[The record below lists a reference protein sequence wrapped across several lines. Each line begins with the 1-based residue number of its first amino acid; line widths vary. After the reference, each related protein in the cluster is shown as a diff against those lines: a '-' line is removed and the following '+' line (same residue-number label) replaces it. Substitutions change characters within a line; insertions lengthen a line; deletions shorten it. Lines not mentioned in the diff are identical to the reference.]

1 MFFSILWDVIVETVV
16 DGLKMLPVLYL
27 AYLLM
32 EVLEHHAGEKMDM
45 AVSKVGKAGPLI
57 GAALGTIPQCGFS
70 GAVAGFYAGGV
81 ATLGT
86 MIAVF
91 LSTSDEML
99 PLLISHGTSFP
110 LILKLLLGKICV
122 GVLFG
127 YLVDLI
133 FKGHTENRIETICE
147 QDDCDC
153 ENHNVFVSALIH
165 TAKVFGII
173 LLVTFVLNLI
183 FGLGGENVLRSLLP
197 KTPVLSEAICA
208 LFGLIPSCS
217 VSVFMTELYLNELI
231 GIGPLFAALS
241 SNAGVGLL
249 VLFRQHR
256 HGKENLK
263 IVAILY
269 VCGLLSGLL
278 MHLFSLI

>member
-1 MFFSILWDVIVETVV
+1 MFFSILWDVILETVV
-16 DGLKMLPVLYL
+16 DGLKMLPILYL

-32 EVLEHHAGEKMDM
+32 EILEHHAGEKMDM

-57 GAALGTIPQCGFS
+57 GSLLGIVPQCGFS

-86 MIAVF
+86 LVAVF

-99 PLLISHGTSFP
+99 PLLISHGASFP
-110 LILKLLLGKICV
+110 LILKLILGKVFV

-133 FKGHTENRIETICE
+133 FKGRTENRIEAICE

-153 ENHNVFVSALIH
+153 EHHNVFVSALIH
-165 TAKVFGII
+165 TTKVFGLI
-173 LLVTFVLNLI
+173 LLVTFILNLI
-183 FGLGGENVLRSLLP
+183 FSLGGEDLLRSLLP
-197 KTPVLSEAICA
+197 KTPVLSEAISA
-208 LFGLIPSCS
+208 LLGLIPSCS
-217 VSVFMTELYLNELI
+217 VSVFMTTLYLNDLI
-231 GIGPLFAALS
+231 GIGPLFAALA

-256 HGKENLK
+256 HRKENFK

-278 MHLFSLI
+278 IHLTQLL